1 MNRLS
6 QIKQANACFYE
17 MEVEDKCLKGFQRLK
32 AFCSFW
38 IGEFL
43 LLIILTVSIFI
54 GDTKIPTYLGDGYSF
69 DKGQKTICL
78 KYIYK
83 IIRLNSVLKIKNS

>member
-1 MNRLS
+1 MFN
-6 QIKQANACFYE
+6 
-17 MEVEDKCLKGFQRLK
+17 GFQRLK

-69 DKGQKTICL
+69 DNFERKEVDDPEYNYWLDC
-78 KYIYK
+78 Y
-83 IIRLNSVLKIKNS
+83 VEC

>member
-17 MEVEDKCLKGFQRLK
+17 MKVEDKCLKGFQRLK
-32 AFCSFW
+32 AFCNFW

-69 DKGQKTICL
+69 DNFERKEVDDPEYNYWLDC
-78 KYIYK
+78 Y
-83 IIRLNSVLKIKNS
+83 VEC